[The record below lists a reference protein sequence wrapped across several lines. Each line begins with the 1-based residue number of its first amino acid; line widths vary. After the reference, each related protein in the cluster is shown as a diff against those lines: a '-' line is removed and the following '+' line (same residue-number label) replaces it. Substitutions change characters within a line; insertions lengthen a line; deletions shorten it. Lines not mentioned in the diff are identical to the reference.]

1 MIFTKR
7 YAKYILAFFFSLLLV
22 VSQVKVAFP
31 QNSLGSKQVKD
42 NSSDAVT
49 SLAFSA
55 DANNIAIGT
64 NDSRII
70 ISDAK
75 TGQEKRTLKGH
86 EGRPV
91 TKVAFNPKGGKLA
104 SVGRDTVL
112 RIWDVETGEQTQ
124 SQTSHENPTRTV
136 AYAPDGLTIATA
148 GEDTRITLWN
158 GDKILRILQ
167 GHLGFVYDLA
177 FSPDGKSLASC
188 SEDGRIIVW
197 DVASGKKVLTLRG
210 HAGGVTSVAFSPREQ
225 LLASGGNDGTVR
237 LWNLVKN
244 TGTQSQILEGTSKVI
259 KTVAFNSN
267 GNLLAAAGAGD
278 RAFVWNVANR
288 KLLKN
293 LAKNKAARTNVVTFN
308 PVDNNSL
315 ITGDDDGEI
324 SDWDVAKG
332 TKKQGRRVP
341 AKASQQKALKA
352 EKSANQI
359 SNANVISSS
368 ETLIATIPSPPGGP
382 ILVVTSSTNKFGDYY
397 AEILRNEGFNYFNV
411 SDISSINAQ
420 TLSSYD
426 VVILAE
432 MALTS
437 TQVNTF
443 TDWVNS
449 GGNLIA
455 MRPDKQLAS
464 LLGLTDAGS
473 TLSEGY
479 LLVDTSKAP
488 GNGIVNETI
497 QFHGTADRYNLSSAE
512 SVATLYTNAATATAN
527 NNPAVTLRNV
537 GSGKAAAFTYD
548 LARSV
553 VYTRQGNPAWAGQER
568 DGFSPIRSDDQF
580 YGAASFDPK
589 SDWVNLDKVAIPQ
602 ADEQQRLLANLITKM
617 NLAKKPLPHFWY
629 FPNGKK
635 AVVLMSGDDHGNG
648 GTIPRFDQ
656 YIAYSPANCSVDNWE
671 CIRGTS
677 YVYTTVPFTNAQ
689 AVNYNAQGFEIALH
703 VNTGCADYTTT
714 SLNSNYTQQLS
725 GFSSKFPS
733 LPAPTT
739 QRHHCLVW
747 SDWSGTPE
755 VELSKGIRLDTTYY
769 YWPPTWILDRPG
781 FFTGSGMPMRLT
793 KLDGTV
799 IDVYKAATQMT
810 DESGQSFPYTVNT
823 LLDRAIGAEGYYG
836 IFTVNAHTDNSSTGS
851 QQESDDVVNSA
862 KTRGIPVVSARQ
874 VLTWLDARNN
884 SAFNSLVWTPG
895 QTNPQTSS
903 TLSFNITKA
912 TGATG
917 LQAMLP
923 TRSSNGI
930 LSSIT
935 RNGGTVY
942 TASTGNTQAIKGV
955 EYAIFSGDTGNY
967 VATYDPDTTSPQVIT
982 NNTLP
987 SPVPANGATNVSVG
1001 TTVSA
1006 TFNEAIDA
1014 ATINN
1019 SSFELR
1025 DPSNALVTATVTYDA
1040 ATRTAKLNPIANLA
1054 NNTTYTGTLKG
1065 AVVKDQAA
1073 NALASNFTWSFTT
1086 PGLACSEQQPCSIWT
1101 NSTVPTNPSEND
1113 TNAVELGVKFRSDS
1127 DGYITGIR
1135 FYKGNTNTGNYI
1147 VNLWN
1152 SNGQNLGTASLNS
1165 LSASGWREAKFASPV
1180 AITANTTY
1188 IASYYTSIGRYAAD
1202 NSFFASSGVVK
1213 TPLTALSNSVAGGN
1227 GVYKY
1232 GSSGFPNNS
1241 YQSSNY
1247 WVDVLFSAT
1256 VSADTIP
1263 PTVTSTTPSNSATGI
1278 AVNTTVQAAFSEAM
1292 NSATIS
1298 SSTFQLLG
1306 SNNTAVNA
1314 NVAYDTSNK
1323 TATLTPTAPLVAN
1336 TSYTAIITGGSSGV
1350 KDQAGNALAQNYIWS
1365 FTTGSGITLW
1375 NNSATPTVLQDSD
1388 TGAVNLGVKFRSDEN
1403 GYIKAIRFYKGNSNT
1418 ANYTVNLW
1426 NSNGTQV
1433 TGGSSTVNNLSGTG
1447 WQTVNFTTP
1456 VPITANTVYVASY
1469 FTSIGRYSLNLNY
1482 FANSGVDTPPL
1493 HALQNGV
1500 NGGNGVYLYSSN
1512 PGFPNSTW
1520 NSSNYWVDVVFST
1533 TP

>member
-1 MIFTKR
+1 MIFPRR
-7 YAKYILAFFFSLLLV
+7 YARYILAFFCSFLLV

-31 QNSLGSKQVKD
+31 QSSVGLKQVKN
-42 NSSDAVT
+42 NSNTAVT

-55 DANNIAIGT
+55 DGKKIATGT

-70 ISDAK
+70 ISDAQ
-75 TGQEKRTLKGH
+75 TGQEQRTLKGD
-86 EGRPV
+86 EGLPV

-124 SQTSHENPTRTV
+124 SQTGHENPTRTV
-136 AYAPDGLTIATA
+136 AYAPDGLIATA

-167 GHLGFVYDLA
+167 GHLGFVNDLA
-177 FSPDGKSLASC
+177 FSPDGKRLASC
-188 SEDGRIIVW
+188 SEDGRIILW
-197 DVASGKKVLTLRG
+197 DIVSGKKVLTLRG

-225 LLASGGNDGTVR
+225 LLASGGKDGTAR
-237 LWNLVKN
+237 LWDLVKN

-259 KTVAFNSN
+259 TTVAFSPN
-267 GNLLAAAGAGD
+267 GKFLAAAGAGD
-278 RAFVWNVANR
+278 RAFVWNLANG

-293 LAKNKAARTNVVTFN
+293 LAKNKAAKTNIVAFN
-308 PVDNNSL
+308 PADDNSL
-315 ITGDDDGEI
+315 VTGDDDGEI
-324 SDWDVAKG
+324 SDWDVTKG
-332 TKKQGRRVP
+332 TKKKSRQVP
-341 AKASQQKALKA
+341 AKISQQKILKPQ
-352 EKSANQI
+352 KSNNQI
-359 SNANVISSS
+359 GDASVISSS
-368 ETLIATIPSPPGGP
+368 QNLIAAIPSPPGGP

-411 SDISSINAQ
+411 SDISAITPQ
-420 TLSSYD
+420 TLSNYD

-432 MALTS
+432 MALNS
-437 TQVNTF
+437 AQVTTF

-455 MRPDKQLAS
+455 MHPDKQLAS

-488 GNGIVNETI
+488 GNGIVNQTI
-497 QFHGTADRYNLSSAE
+497 QFHGTADRYNLNGAD
-512 SVATLYTNAATATAN
+512 SVATLYSNATTATAN

-548 LARSV
+548 LARSI

-580 YGAASFDPK
+580 YGAGSL
-589 SDWVNLDKVAIPQ
+589 DWVNLDKVAIPQ

-656 YIAYSPANCSVDNWE
+656 YINLSPTNCSVDNWE

-677 YVYTTVPFTNAQ
+677 YVYTTVPFTNTQ
-689 AVNYNAQGFEIALH
+689 AASYNTNGFEIALH

-714 SLNSNYTQQLS
+714 SLNTNYTQQLS
-725 GFSSKFPS
+725 AFSTKFPS

-747 SDWSGTPE
+747 SDWSSTPE

-769 YWPPTWILDRPG
+769 YWPPTWVLDRPG

-836 IFTVNAHTDNSSTGS
+836 IFTVNAHTDNSNTGS
-851 QQESDDVVNSA
+851 QQESDDVVASA
-862 KTRGIPVVSARQ
+862 KARGVPVVSARQ
-874 VLTWLDARNN
+874 VLTWLDAHNN
-884 SAFNSLVWTPG
+884 STFGSIVWTPG

-923 TRSSNGI
+923 IRSSNGI

-935 RNGGTVY
+935 RNGSTVY
-942 TASTGNTQAIKGV
+942 TPSTGKTEGIKGI
-955 EYAIFSGDTGNY
+955 EYAIFSVDTGNY

-982 NNTLP
+982 DITLSPP
-987 SPVPANGATNVSVG
+987 SPANGATNVTVG

-1006 TFNEAIDA
+1006 TFNEAIDP
-1014 ATINN
+1014 ATINT

-1025 DPSNALVTATVTYDA
+1025 DSSNALVTATVTYDA
-1040 ATRTAKLNPIANLA
+1040 ATRTAKLNPIANLS
-1054 NNTTYTGTLKG
+1054 NNTTYTATLKSG
-1065 AVVKDQAA
+1065 IVKDQAA
-1073 NALASNFTWSFTT
+1073 NALAANFTWSFTT
-1086 PGLACSEQQPCSIWT
+1086 AGLVCSEQQPCSIWT
-1101 NSTVPTNPSEND
+1101 TSTVPTNQSEND
-1113 TNAVELGVKFRSDS
+1113 NNAVELGVKFRSDI

-1135 FYKGNTNTGNYI
+1135 FYKGNTNTGNYT

-1152 SNGQNLGTASLNS
+1152 SNGQNLGAASINS
-1165 LSASGWREAKFASPV
+1165 LSASGWQQAKFASPV

-1188 IASYYTSIGRYAAD
+1188 VASYYTSIGRYASD

-1213 TPLTALSNSVAGGN
+1213 APLTALSNSAGGGN

-1232 GSSGFPNNS
+1232 GSSGFPNNT

-1247 WVDVLFSAT
+1247 WVDVLFSTTVAT
-1256 VSADTIP
+1256 DTTP
-1263 PTVTSTTPSNSATGI
+1263 PTVISTTPSNSATGI
-1278 AVNTTVQAAFSEAM
+1278 AINTTVKAAFSEAM

-1306 SNNTAVNA
+1306 PNNTAVNA
-1314 NVAYDTSNK
+1314 GVIYDASTK
-1323 TATLTPTAPLVAN
+1323 TATLTPSTALAAN
-1336 TSYTAIITGGSSGV
+1336 TSYTATITSGV
-1350 KDQAGNALAQNYIWS
+1350 KDIAGNALAQNYIWS

-1375 NNSATPTVLQDSD
+1375 DNSITPAVLQDSD
-1388 TGAVNLGVKFRSDEN
+1388 TNAVNLGVKFRADVN

-1426 NSNGTQV
+1426 DNSSQTSIGTASV
-1433 TGGSSTVNNLSGTG
+1433 SNVSGTG

-1456 VPITANTVYVASY
+1456 VAITANTVYVASY
-1469 FTSIGRYSLNLNY
+1469 LTTIGRYSVNQNY
-1482 FANSGVDTPPL
+1482 FANAGVDTAPL

-1500 NGGNGVYLYSSN
+1500 NGGNGVYRYSSTV
-1512 PGFPNSTW
+1512 GFPNSTYQ
-1520 NSSNYWVDVVFST
+1520 SSNYWVDVVFST